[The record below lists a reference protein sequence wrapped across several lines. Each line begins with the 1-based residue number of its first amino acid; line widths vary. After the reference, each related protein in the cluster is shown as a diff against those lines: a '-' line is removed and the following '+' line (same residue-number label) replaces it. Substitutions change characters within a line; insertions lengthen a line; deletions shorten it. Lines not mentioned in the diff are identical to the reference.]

1 MVIIGIHGKARS
13 GKTTAANYLIDKYE
27 FIRMSFGD
35 TLKEA
40 ANLIFNIP
48 MTELYS
54 DKKDAFTR
62 DVLQKL
68 GTDCCRTLDPD
79 VWIKSMGRRL
89 NELSKYKPNS
99 KVVIDDIRFPNEFL
113 LLKEYWYKAT
123 IVKIKRNIDEM
134 STNTQKMH
142 LSETALDEVPES
154 AFSAVYENTGTLNEL
169 HLFMDVVAT
178 LAGDIRV

>member
-13 GKTTAANYLIDKYE
+13 GKTTAANYLIEHYG
-27 FIRMSFGD
+27 FMRMSFGD

-40 ANLIFNIP
+40 VNLIFNIP

-79 VWIKSMGRRL
+79 VWVKSVGRRL
-89 NELSKYKPNS
+89 DELHKYKPNA
-99 KVVIDDIRFPNEFL
+99 KIVIDDIRFPNEFE
-113 LLKEYWYKAT
+113 LLKEHWSNAVV
-123 IVKIKRNIDEM
+123 VKIKRNIDEL

-142 LSETALDEVPES
+142 LSETALDGVSENM
-154 AFSAVYENTGTLNEL
+154 FSAVYENTGTLNEL
-169 HLFMDVVAT
+169 HWFIDAVVT
-178 LAGDIRV
+178 LTKER